1 MKSQYLQNPPVV
13 FRAKSGP
20 WYTGF
25 AVLVAVSVLVAL
37 AFSSGLSAV
46 VTRGWS
52 LIFLAYAIWYTLGRS
67 HLVVGEEDITVV
79 NPFWTHTV
87 NYAALIDVSTRYN
100 LTLVTAQKR
109 YQAFGIPAG
118 GMVASRRARPA
129 DLERLPSITYGEGGA
144 MRTSDLPNS
153 LAGSVALMIRGYWQ
167 EQVEAN
173 ALAGVPAVCRS
184 KADLAGSVLFAV
196 LLVLAVIGLMM

>member
-13 FRAKSGP
+13 FRAKSAS

-37 AFSSGLSAV
+37 AFSGGLFAV

-79 NPFWTHTV
+79 NPF
-87 NYAALIDVSTRYN
+87 LP
-100 LTLVTAQKR
+100 
-109 YQAFGIPAG
+109 IP
-118 GMVASRRARPA
+118 
-129 DLERLPSITYGEGGA
+129 
-144 MRTSDLPNS
+144 
-153 LAGSVALMIRGYWQ
+153 
-167 EQVEAN
+167 
-173 ALAGVPAVCRS
+173 
-184 KADLAGSVLFAV
+184 
-196 LLVLAVIGLMM
+196 